1 MAVPALWPRRLPG
14 VLAPFAPLALLAL
27 FAQLALL
34 AACDG
39 AGEPAAPKA
48 VAPRIV
54 AQSTLG
60 PVTATLT
67 LQPNE
72 PRFGERL
79 SFVLEVET
87 QPGTTLEAPEFG
99 TRLGH
104 FRIRARKEESRP
116 GAARRRFVIG
126 AEAERSGTNIG
137 RLPPLRF
144 AVAAGSEGAGEPQ
157 ELQLAPFE
165 IEVAGASPDRVPRL
179 DGFGAPLP
187 PIALPA
193 DEQLLRTL
201 GIAAGG
207 LALVLGIAIWR
218 WRRGRAGVVASAPP
232 IDPVLEAQRAL
243 DDLLA
248 AGLPAQ
254 GRHAEFYVALTL
266 IVRRFIERTTGL
278 HAPEQTTEEFLRAM
292 DGHRDFA
299 VARRRELA
307 RFLAAADLVKFAAQV
322 PGPAELDDAVASAR
336 AFCSAKSGTAKPDTA
351 EAAA

>member
-144 AVAAGSEGAGEPQ
+144 A
-157 ELQLAPFE
+157 
-165 IEVAGASPDRVPRL
+165 AGASPDRVPRL

-243 DDLLA
+243 DELLA